1 MDFQEYLNLQHRTF
15 VQYYRCLSMS
25 LLNKEN
31 VDEDGNWVIMPP
43 SALDRLSRLNVD
55 YPMLF
60 QIQNPSTER
69 VTHCGVHEFV
79 AEEGFIHMPTRLMA
93 HLGVQE
99 NELVLV
105 RNTLLPTATF
115 VKLQP
120 HTTDFLDVSHHKEM
134 LEYNFRKFICLTAGE
149 TIVVTEG
156 ERRYYLDVL
165 EARPADA
172 VRTIDT
178 DCAVD
183 FAPPLDYVEPE
194 PAPAPAPAAVA
205 SQANAKLSRFTG
217 VAARMDGK
225 PVEQAPPAPVPV
237 GRQGDQPRK
246 PAQFTRV
253 AARMDGKPVKR
264 PPPAPSPAAASAG
277 ALGAPK
283 SKVRFGDPPSAAG
296 SGNGNGVSK
305 AEAAGGKEQE
315 KRFVGTQ
322 YSLKD

>member
-55 YPMLF
+55 CPMLF

-120 HTTDFLDVSHHKEM
+120 HTTDFLDVSHHKEL

-246 PAQFTRV
+246 PAQFTGV

-296 SGNGNGVSK
+296 RGNGNGVSK